1 MKFKKGLLFLTL
13 MLLVCFD
20 IRVDNLLKVEAS
32 SATPYTELR
41 KVTIRKAYDYR
52 LDNIHTE
59 LMNDC
64 SFIHEENFRHI
75 NRHIFSLMVSE
86 CDKYDLPYSVFF
98 SVVDRESGFQ
108 FVPNSEGSGAM
119 GYMQLMPKTFSSN
132 ARKLGLKSHTPEN
145 NIKVGAYHLYDLFSF
160 WKRKYTDDETAW
172 TWALAQYAVG
182 LGGMQVKDSSG
193 IKYQIPE
200 STKPGIEKVMR
211 NYNEDL

>member
-1 MKFKKGLLFLTL
+1 MKLKKGLLFLTL
-13 MLLVCFD
+13 MLLICFD
-20 IRVDNLLKVEAS
+20 IKVDSVFSVKGFSAS
-32 SATPYTELR
+32 THEYVDVISKR
-41 KVTIRKAYDYR
+41 AYNYR
-52 LDNIHTE
+52 LDTIHKE
-59 LMNDC
+59 LMEEC
-64 SFIHEENFRHI
+64 TFIHEKNFRNI
-75 NRHIFSLMVSE
+75 NRQIFALMVSE
-86 CDKYDLPYSVFF
+86 CDKYDLPYSIFF
-98 SVVDRESGFQ
+98 SVVDKESGFK
-108 FVPNSEGSGAM
+108 FIPNSQGSGAM

-182 LGGMQVKDSSG
+182 LGGMQLKDSTG
-193 IKYQIPE
+193 IKYHIPE